1 MRTAGVASLCLS
13 GFACASQLRKGVSSF
28 EDHHAKVLHS
38 TKDQPAHPQHESASR
53 VLSSMTPVSLHG
65 LTDPNWDKKSVHA
78 NDKYHDDFIS
88 DDRPKINQTA
98 ALGGSNASD
107 HKNSTGNASFL
118 RERANA
124 SSHKNSTGSGSAG
137 KGEKGKTQQRVDPK
151 LLQDQPAHP
160 QDESASRVLSS
171 MTPVSLH
178 GLTDPNWDKK
188 SVQAN
193 DKYQDDFTSDDRPKI
208 NQTASPGGSKASDQA
223 SASSHK
229 DSTGSGSAGKG
240 GGKTAGENGA
250 ETSGS
255 DICQAFIGGRS
266 AEWYKNRCAAID
278 AECKIQDDHLKA
290 MQDAHLKDLRD
301 KLDKQKRTLEDKE
314 KDHSDANDQADQGKL
329 GLEDAKMAV
338 EKNAHCPPE
347 LEKARAELA
356 KLQASPN
363 RSPEDIEAECELQKK
378 ILELMKCVEKLREAE
393 ELLDKLRDDYHRDQ
407 SGLRGAA
414 DALSPQQKRVGDA
427 QSALDDAIRAG
438 VPGLDA
444 LRKRCKTESDA
455 LQRLADQD
463 LHDLEAEYLRQK
475 AILEDRAEK
484 HDDEQ
489 ADVKQQA
496 EVVAKERMHVKEA
509 RIVVQENIN
518 APEDLQK
525 ERAEL
530 ASLQA
535 KPNVEPADIDAE
547 CEAQKRIL
555 DAEDRVEALWEAK
568 GVLSKEKGE
577 HTDEKNAFR
586 YESVEEQ
593 VAAQKLPP
601 QQTRVDCAKKAF
613 EEAQAAKKA
622 LAVCK
627 FSHSLDSESSS
638 SAGGKT
644 DSGSQSESEKESDK
658 VSVQDEAN
666 DSGKSSSEK
675 KTDDSPA
682 REKRPNGAHRSSA
695 VGVAVLALAAAL
707 LLALTEA

>member
-1 MRTAGVASLCLS
+1 
-13 GFACASQLRKGVSSF
+13 
-28 EDHHAKVLHS
+28 
-38 TKDQPAHPQHESASR
+38 
-53 VLSSMTPVSLHG
+53 MTPVSLHG
-65 LTDPNWDKKSVHA
+65 LTDPNWDKK
-78 NDKYHDDFIS
+78 
-88 DDRPKINQTA
+88 T
-98 ALGGSNASD
+98 
-107 HKNSTGNASFL
+107 
-118 RERANA
+118 
-124 SSHKNSTGSGSAG
+124 
-137 KGEKGKTQQRVDPK
+137 
-151 LLQDQPAHP
+151 
-160 QDESASRVLSS
+160 
-171 MTPVSLH
+171 
-178 GLTDPNWDKK
+178 
-188 SVQAN
+188 VQAN

-208 NQTASPGGSKASDQA
+208 NQTAALAGSKASDQA
-223 SASSHK
+223 GASSSK

-255 DICQAFIGGRS
+255 DTCQPFIGGRS

-278 AECKIQDDHLKA
+278 AECKTQEDHLRA
-290 MQDAHLKDLRD
+290 MQDAHLKELRD
-301 KLDKQKRTLEDKE
+301 ELDKQKRILEAKE
-314 KDHSDANDQADQGKL
+314 KDHSDASDQADQGKL

-338 EKNAHCPPE
+338 EKNAHCPDD

-444 LRKRCKTESDA
+444 LRKRCQTESDA

-518 APEDLQK
+518 APEDLEK

-530 ASLQA
+530 ASLEA

-547 CEAQKRIL
+547 CEAKKRIL

-627 FSHSLDSESSS
+627 FSQSLESESPSS
-638 SAGGKT
+638 NAGGNT
-644 DSGSQSESEKESDK
+644 DSGSQTESEKESDK
-658 VSVQDEAN
+658 VADQYEAS
-666 DSGKSSSEK
+666 DSGKTSTEK
-675 KTDDSPA
+675 KTADSPA
-682 REKRPNGAHRSSA
+682 REKRPNGAHRSS
-695 VGVAVLALAAAL
+695 GVVPVAALALAAAL